1 MNYKE
6 IIQWIRPLDK
16 NSMTQAQARVDSL
29 IKPLGSLG
37 LLETLAVQLAGITG
51 KIHNTV
57 DKRGSI
63 IMSADNGICAERV
76 SCTPQDIT
84 LIQSINMPRGISG
97 MGTLSRHANSD
108 LFVVDIGIDSDYRD
122 DKILYRKIRR
132 GTANFAKGPAMFRE
146 EAEQAIQVGIDMVA
160 QLATEGYQIIGT
172 GEMGIGNTSS
182 SSAVIMTLTGISA
195 QQAVGKGG
203 GLTEEAYENKKRIL
217 QEAIS
222 LNRPDPLDPI
232 DVLAKVGGLDIAGL
246 TGVFLGAAYYRVPV
260 VIDGVISAAAA
271 LVASR
276 LQPLVTGYMIASHI
290 SREPAYSLIAQTL
303 GLKPMLAM
311 EMRLGEGTGCALAF
325 PIISA
330 ACAMMNQMATFA
342 DISYD
347 ETYRVDIRDG
357 EQGEQSK

>member
-6 IIQWIRPLDK
+6 IISGIRPLDQT
-16 NSMTQAQARVDSL
+16 SIQQAQARVDSL

-51 KIHNTV
+51 RIKNTV
-57 DKRGSI
+57 DKRGTI
-63 IMSADNGICAERV
+63 VMSADNGICTEGV

-84 LIQSINMPRGISG
+84 LIQSINMTRGITG

-108 LFVVDIGIDSDYRD
+108 LFVVDIGIDSDHRD
-122 DKILYRKIRR
+122 EKLIHRKIRR
-132 GTANFAKGPAMFRE
+132 GTANFAKGPAMTRE
-146 EAEQAIQVGIDMVA
+146 EAEQAIQVGIEMVE
-160 QLATEGYQIIGT
+160 QLVKEGYQIIGT

-217 QEAIS
+217 QEAIR
-222 LNRPDPLDPI
+222 LNAPDPEDPI
-232 DVLAKVGGLDIAGL
+232 DVVAKVGGLDIAGL
-246 TGVFLGAAYYRVPV
+246 TGVFLAAAYYRVPV

-276 LQPLVTGYMIASHI
+276 LAPLTAGYMIASHI
-290 SREPAYSLIAQTL
+290 SREPAYVLIAQLL

-325 PIISA
+325 PIVSA

-342 DISYD
+342 EIAYD

-357 EQGEQSK
+357 EQKESAV